1 MEIASNFGNKFSG
14 RANGCQR
21 IVYEYIIELIFVAT
35 FGITTYI
42 YYPPPVPP
50 ASFSSSAK
58 AAAIKQKKTRTP

>member
-21 IVYEYIIELIFVAT
+21 IVYEYIIELFFVAT

-50 ASFSSSAK
+50 ASFSSPAK